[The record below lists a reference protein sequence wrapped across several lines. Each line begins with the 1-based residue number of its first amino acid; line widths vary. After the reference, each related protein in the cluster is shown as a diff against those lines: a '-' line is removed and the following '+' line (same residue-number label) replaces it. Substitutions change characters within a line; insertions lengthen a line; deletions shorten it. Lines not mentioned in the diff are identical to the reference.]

1 MKNYYEVNSINSRRK
16 SVMSS
21 ASEHTVDIDD
31 EENEAPTEA
40 EDEGGDDEGEGE
52 EGENEENED
61 KEDKEKKKKIPKL
74 KKPKGMKSKS
84 EKVFSCNTPYK
95 NQNIFTEPKFGFKAP
110 KGPKAPT
117 PPKTP
122 GKNNMQPP
130 ARKKTMVQGMIDVA
144 LLSSNIG
151 HLRDILDA
159 GPEHKYYELSTY
171 LISGSILLQMLI
183 GVGITMLPPVKF
195 CENMLSL
202 MIYIVLFLNLFI
214 TAFALIKK

>member
-1 MKNYYEVNSINSRRK
+1 
-16 SVMSS
+16 
-21 ASEHTVDIDD
+21 
-31 EENEAPTEA
+31 
-40 EDEGGDDEGEGE
+40 
-52 EGENEENED
+52 
-61 KEDKEKKKKIPKL
+61 
-74 KKPKGMKSKS
+74 
-84 EKVFSCNTPYK
+84 
-95 NQNIFTEPKFGFKAP
+95 
-110 KGPKAPT
+110 
-117 PPKTP
+117 
-122 GKNNMQPP
+122 MQPP

-171 LISGSILLQMLI
+171 LISGSIGLQMLI